1 MFEEVY
7 IMTYSM
13 EVAGLKRELPI
24 CKVTDDL
31 YIGAFICFGDAELT
45 VACAREMLKL
55 VPADSYDY
63 LFTAEAKS
71 IPLIHEMA
79 RQSGAEKYFIAR
91 KGAKAYMP
99 DPICVEDQSIT
110 TAGMQ
115 KLYLGR
121 DDAELICGKR
131 ILLIDDVISTGGSLK
146 AMEALVEQAGG
157 QVAGKIAV
165 LAEGDAKDRE
175 DIKFLAPLPLFNAD
189 GSMKE

>member
-1 MFEEVY
+1 
-7 IMTYSM
+7 MTYTM
-13 EVAGLKRELPI
+13 EVAGLKRELPL
-24 CKVTDDL
+24 CKITDDL

-99 DPICVEDQSIT
+99 DPLCVEDRSIT
-110 TAGMQ
+110 TAGTQ

-121 DDAELICGKR
+121 DDAELIRGKR
-131 ILLIDDVISTGGSLK
+131 VLLIDDVISTGGSLK

-157 QVAGKIAV
+157 TVSSKIAV
-165 LAEGDAKDRE
+165 LAEGDAQTRT

-189 GSMKE
+189 GTVKE

>member
-1 MFEEVY
+1 
-7 IMTYSM
+7 MTYSM

-99 DPICVEDQSIT
+99 DPLCVEDQSIT

-121 DDAELICGKR
+121 DDAEVIRGKR

-157 QVAGKIAV
+157 IVAGKIAV
-165 LAEGDAKDRE
+165 LAEGDAQERT

-189 GSMKE
+189 GSIK